1 MIDTDKYEEQ
11 IEFDDVL
18 KEIEVGVDI
27 SEGNYDILRYY
38 RDEYKDLLAE
48 VKRLRELKIAEE
60 DELERLF
67 NEGVYWSDEYALA
80 QKEIKRLRE
89 QYTELREAL
98 VGDSP
103 NWTHEELIEIALE
116 YKDISTK
123 TENGIQ
129 MLVNELEFGEWHSD
143 MEKYSICHPD
153 GTHCCDECLERNG
166 FEVKK

>member
-18 KEIEVGVDI
+18 NEIEVGVDI

-48 VKRLRELKIAEE
+48 VKRLRE
-60 DELERLF
+60 
-67 NEGVYWSDEYALA
+67 
-80 QKEIKRLRE
+80 

-103 NWTHEELIEIALE
+103 NWTHEELIEKALE
-116 YKDISTK
+116 LTK
-123 TENGIQ
+123 P
-129 MLVNELEFGEWHSD
+129 VELEFGEWHTNEGD
-143 MEKYSICHPD
+143 D
-153 GTHCCDECLERNG
+153 
-166 FEVKK
+166 